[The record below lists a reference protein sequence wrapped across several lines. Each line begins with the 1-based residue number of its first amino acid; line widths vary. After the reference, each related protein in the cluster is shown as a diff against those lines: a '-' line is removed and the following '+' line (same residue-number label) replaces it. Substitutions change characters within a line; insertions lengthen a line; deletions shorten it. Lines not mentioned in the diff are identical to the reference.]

1 MARAATKRNQGARK
15 TARAVASDQP
25 RARKKKE
32 KTLEDELFFNRLR
45 GHAKWAFVLLAVVFA
60 TSFVFLGV
68 GSGNA
73 GLSDVFSNIFGGG
86 SGSSI
91 SSLQKKVAENPKSQQ
106 AVVDLAL
113 ALGRDGRTEEAIGAY
128 RTYLDEKP
136 RDTVVLGNLAILYQ
150 QLASTAANDANAAL
164 RASALAAPA
173 AQFRPGSGA
182 LGNALGSF
190 VDPISQTASS
200 QAEQAYQEALGRYRT
215 ANKDSLTVYK
225 QLTAL
230 SPNEPSGLLRYAQAA
245 ADAGE
250 YRVSLTAY
258 QQFVKRFPTDSLVRD
273 AKQRIAALKKQIAQ
287 SGNSISVPGL
297 SQNG

>member
-190 VDPISQTASS
+190 VGPGRAGLPGGSRSLPRR
-200 QAEQAYQEALGRYRT
+200 EQ
-215 ANKDSLTVYK
+215 
-225 QLTAL
+225 
-230 SPNEPSGLLRYAQAA
+230 GLADRLQAA
-245 ADAGE
+245 DRTVAERAVRASALRAGGRGRGRVQGVVDRLPAVRQALPDRLARAGREAADRRAE
-250 YRVSLTAY
+250 EADRPERQLDL
-258 QQFVKRFPTDSLVRD
+258 R
-273 AKQRIAALKKQIAQ
+273 
-287 SGNSISVPGL
+287 PGPFAERL
-297 SQNG
+297 EGRP